1 MSAYFVLATEA
12 FGRRQWLGGVAPT
25 DFGEAVCLANVIF
38 GALEFDT
45 RKEAEQCLAD
55 LDLTGF
61 EISECE
67 FGMSPAL
74 AKAMGKRK

>member
-12 FGRRQWLGGVAPT
+12 LGRRQWLGGVMPT
-25 DFGEAVCLANVIF
+25 DFGDATCLANVIF

-45 RKEAEQCLAD
+45 REEAQQCLAD

-61 EISECE
+61 EIVPCE
-67 FGMSPAL
+67 FGMSRSLSRAIG
-74 AKAMGKRK
+74 ARK